1 MNASPNA
8 NAPHNHP
15 DTTPNKHDNGRD
27 ANGRF
32 AKGGHGNSY
41 YRRQAE
47 LKRMMLESVTDVDV
61 MSTMRVLLGIA
72 RGGDLAAI
80 KLFLEYTIGKPN
92 PSVDPDKVALH
103 EWDIQK
109 QTPKIEQVAELMS
122 HGVEPELASTAT
134 RDMADIVGACHL
146 ATIGRHLMD
155 GQDAEGNQMMPPLEE
170 VEPIGR
176 SVGQDSNLVRTRT
189 GLESC
194 PTGTETA
201 SKRSSVNARVMSAKI
216 RAATVKGDNG
226 EDPYVQALLDDLMD
240 AVGTVENGREVVMN
254 YFRHGGAE
262 APDPAAPDSR

>member
-8 NAPHNHP
+8 NVPHNHP
-15 DTTPNKHDNGRD
+15 DATPDHGDNGRD

-32 AKGGHGNSY
+32 AKGNPGGPGNPY

-61 MSTMRVLLGIA
+61 MSTMRVLLGLA

-92 PSVDPDKVALH
+92 SSVDPDKVALH

-122 HGVEPELASTAT
+122 HGVDPELASVAT
-134 RDMADIVGACHL
+134 RDMADIVGTCHL

-170 VEPIGR
+170 VELTPDR
-176 SVGQDSNLVRTRT
+176 NVN
-189 GLESC
+189 
-194 PTGTETA
+194 
-201 SKRSSVNARVMSAKI
+201 KRSSVNARVMSDKI
-216 RAATVKGDNG
+216 RSATEKGDNG

-240 AVGTVENGREVVMN
+240 AVGTVENGREVVLN
-254 YFRHGGAE
+254 YFRNGGAE
-262 APDPAAPDSR
+262 ASEPAVPDSR